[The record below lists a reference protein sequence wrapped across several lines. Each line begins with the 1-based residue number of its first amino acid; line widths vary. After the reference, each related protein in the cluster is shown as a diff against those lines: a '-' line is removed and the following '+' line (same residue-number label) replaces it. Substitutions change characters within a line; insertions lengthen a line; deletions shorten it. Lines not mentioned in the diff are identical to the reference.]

1 MDYLKKFEIWK
12 TDRVFDEETRGELEA
27 LDEIADKKEIEDRF
41 YQDLEFGTAGLRGI
55 MGAGTNRMNKYT
67 VGKATM
73 GLGRYLLDTFGD
85 ELCKTR
91 GVAVAYDTRNNS
103 LKFAEV
109 TANVLSGLGIL
120 VYMHTNPSPIPVLS
134 YSVRNLKTLAGVV
147 VTASHNPKEYNGYKV
162 YDETGCQLIPE
173 LAERVTNCVNSV
185 KNFEE
190 IDFSGNPSLIK
201 KIDITDEFVDVILK
215 ESLFGDKAAKSAL
228 KLIYTPLHGTGLNPV
243 TKALE
248 RDGFK
253 VNVLKSQAVQDGNF
267 PTVVSPNPEDRRA
280 LSLGIEEAEKTG
292 ADIVIGTDP
301 DCDRVG
307 VAVKTK
313 EGYLLLK
320 GNQIG
325 ALLADFVIGHTDLS
339 KLNRPVII
347 KSLVTS
353 AFGSEIAKKHG
364 VSVIQ
369 TLTGFKFIGERM
381 TQFEEAKIS
390 GNKAQDYDFL
400 FGYEESYGYLKG
412 KHARD
417 KDGVVS
423 SMLIAEMAAEY
434 KAKGKTLFD
443 RLDELYAE
451 VGYFLDTQQSFT
463 LEGKDGLEKIAG
475 MMKTLRTSASP
486 FKNTAKMTD
495 YKVSVPA
502 EQGFGMLPTADMIIY
517 TLTDGSWVAV
527 RPSGTEP
534 KIKIYYSLKAVD
546 KESAEARYETVK
558 NEIMSVLGL

>member
-1 MDYLKKFEIWK
+1 MEYLNKFKLWK
-12 TDRVFDEETRGELEA
+12 TDKVFDEETRKELNA
-27 LDEIADKKEIEDRF
+27 LDEVADKKEIEDRF
-41 YQDLEFGTAGLRGI
+41 YQDMEFGTAGLRGI

-67 VGKATM
+67 VGKATL
-73 GLGRYLLDTFGD
+73 GLGKYLL
-85 ELCKTR
+85 KTYGAEMCSTH

-103 LKFAEV
+103 AKFAEV

-120 VYMHTNPSPIPVLS
+120 VYLHQNPSPIPVLS
-134 YSVRNLKTLAGVV
+134 YSVRKLKTLAGVV

-162 YDETGCQLIPE
+162 YDETGCQLVPE
-173 LAERVTNCVNSV
+173 LAEKVIGCVNSV
-185 KNFEE
+185 KKFEE
-190 IDFSGNPSLIK
+190 IEFNGNPKLIK
-201 KIDITDEFVDVILK
+201 KIDITDEFVNVVLK
-215 ESLFGDKAAKSAL
+215 ESLVSDKRTKQAL
-228 KLIYTPLHGTGLNPV
+228 KLVYTALHGTGLVPV

-248 RDGFK
+248 KDGFK
-253 VNVLKSQAVQDGNF
+253 VSVLKSQAVQDGNF

-280 LSLGIEEAEKTG
+280 LTLGIEEAEKLG

-307 VAVKTK
+307 VAVKTD

-325 ALLADFVIGHTDLS
+325 ALLADFIISHTDLS
-339 KLNRPVII
+339 KFSRPVII

-364 VSVIQ
+364 VGVIQ

-381 TQFEEAKIS
+381 TQFENAKIS
-390 GNKAQDYDFL
+390 GNKDQDYDFL

-434 KAKGKTLFD
+434 KAEGKTLFD
-443 RLDELYAE
+443 KLDELYSE
-451 VGYFLDTQQSFT
+451 VGYFLDTQESFT
-463 LEGKDGLEKIAG
+463 LQGKDGLEKIAG
-475 MMKTLRTSASP
+475 MMKTLRSSKSP
-486 FKNTAKMTD
+486 FSDTEKVTD
-495 YKVSVPA
+495 YKTPVPA
-502 EQGFGMLPTADMIIY
+502 EKGFGMLPTSDMIIY
-517 TLTDGSWVAV
+517 TLKDGSWIAV

-534 KIKIYYSLKAVD
+534 KIKIYYSLKAKD
-546 KESAEARYETVK
+546 KKAAEKRCEKVQA
-558 NEIMSVLGL
+558 EIKTLLGL